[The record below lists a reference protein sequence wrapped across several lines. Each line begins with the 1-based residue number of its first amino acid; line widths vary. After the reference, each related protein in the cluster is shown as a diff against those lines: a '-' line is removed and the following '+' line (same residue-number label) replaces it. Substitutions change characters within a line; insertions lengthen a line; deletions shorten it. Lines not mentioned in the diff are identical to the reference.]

1 MHLRLITLI
10 VSLFLSLGL
19 VACSGSAPTRFHTLS
34 TVEDTVTP
42 QPELAKRLASLG
54 VGPVKLP
61 SLLDRQ
67 GLVLR
72 RSAVSLDVSE
82 QHQWG
87 GQLKEEFLSALTQ
100 RLKARLPGV
109 RVLTVPWELE
119 QTPRYQVA
127 LNIDRFDSV
136 PAEQAVVAGTW
147 RLEQGEDGQ
156 ILQTQDFRLSEF
168 ITGDGVSSMVQA
180 QSRLLSQLAD
190 AIVKQLAQSDAIAQP

>member
-1 MHLRLITLI
+1 MHRRLSYVMMII
-10 VSLFLSLGL
+10 FSLNL

-34 TVEDTVTP
+34 SADSAVTP
-42 QPELAKRLASLG
+42 QPELAKRLISLG

-72 RSAVSLDVSE
+72 RSDVSLDVSE

-87 GQLKEEFLSALTQ
+87 GLLKEEFLNALAQ

-109 RVLTVPWELE
+109 RLLTVPWELE
-119 QTPRYQVA
+119 QTPRYQIA
-127 LNIDRFDSV
+127 INIERFDGT
-136 PAEQAVVAGTW
+136 PGEQAVLAGSW
-147 RLEQGEDGQ
+147 RLEQAEDGK
-156 ILQTQDFRLSEF
+156 ILQTQDFRFSEV
-168 ITGDGVSSMVQA
+168 IGGEAIHLMVQA

-190 AIVKQLAQSDAIAQP
+190 AMVKQLAQSDAIPKSQ